1 MAFVDRVR
9 RVDVEKA
16 VVGLK
21 VEVGDIVISEVDR
34 EIFSVFVDV
43 DVLKVVAG
51 IFDKIVDV

>member
-1 MAFVDRVR
+1 M
-9 RVDVEKA
+9 DVEKA

>member
-1 MAFVDRVR
+1 MVM
-9 RVDVEKA
+9 RVDVLKA

-21 VEVGDIVISEVDR
+21 VEILDVVISEVER
-34 EIFSVFVDV
+34 EMFAVFVDV